1 MWTTSFNDAYVLKGD
16 QARFYINLTQL
27 LVNFLVE
34 FDPEIDEPDEIAPTG
49 CVLFDHTSVKQKIY
63 LLSICLEA
71 LLEPN
76 VEPPKP
82 NHLIQ
87 AAAYF
92 PFAFLEEQVRD
103 EIEREQLDGN
113 QVQDEEERFYARYYR
128 LQTFHQYQQSRL
140 PQIDRELAAEENSDP
155 EPLQLESQDIEEWRH
170 IINFLAHE
178 LVLGDDEDFKLT
190 GYFPQIFDDT
200 GSIKSNLGI
209 EENYFQLQLP
219 SVTEEDYKQAL
230 ARIERYPMK

>member
-155 EPLQLESQDIEEWRH
+155 EPLQLESQDIELQ
-170 IINFLAHE
+170 LA
-178 LVLGDDEDFKLT
+178 DFKAVYSFLSLSPVNVFRDRSKNWT
-190 GYFPQIFDDT
+190 RFGLNFQGKWP
-200 GSIKSNLGI
+200 SII
-209 EENYFQLQLP
+209 
-219 SVTEEDYKQAL
+219 
-230 ARIERYPMK
+230 